1 MEIRSFREADFDRL
15 VAHWHE
21 TNRASF
27 PWLESEQRHTLDDAR
42 SFFRQ
47 SILATCEVWVAEEPG
62 ALLGLIALS
71 GDGWVKQLS
80 VFPKH
85 QRRGIGT
92 RLLQHAKDRADSGL
106 RLYTL
111 QRNLPARRFYE
122 KHGFRAIAFGTSP
135 TPESEPDVQYLWQA
149 R

>member
-15 VAHWHE
+15 VARWHE
-21 TNRASF
+21 TNRVSF
-27 PWLESEQRHTLDDAR
+27 PWLETEQRHTLDDAR

-47 SILATCEVWVAEEPG
+47 SILATCEVWVAEEAG

-71 GDGWVKQLS
+71 GSDWIKQLS
-80 VFPKH
+80 VFPEH

-92 RLLQHAKDRADSGL
+92 RLLQHAKDRADSEL

-122 KHGFRAIAFGTSP
+122 THGFRAIAFGTSP
-135 TPESEPDVQYLWQA
+135 APENEPDVQYLWQA